1 MQYNGTTF
9 TEIPG
14 LDGKYFI
21 DKSTNIIS
29 LVFNKIKLMKQTKTS
44 DGYYSIRL
52 VKDGKSKPFFVHRL
66 MVMTFILKSD
76 K

>member
-1 MQYNGTTF
+1 MLKTIQYNGTTF

-14 LDGKYFI
+14 LNGKYFI

-29 LVFNKIKLMKQTKTS
+29 LVFDKIKLLKQTRTS

-52 VKDGKSKPFFVHRL
+52 VKDGE
-66 MVMTFILKSD
+66 I
-76 K
+76 